1 MRWLRTDSAWW
12 LAIAAVLFATSFAL
26 TLHVTWVER
35 PDPLRVLTI
44 EVRGD
49 PHARRPAIAITPV
62 DGDHF
67 GLTIQ
72 DLDPRVGQLRFGPF
86 SEATAARAFCT
97 SYSMRI
103 SHPAA
108 VDDAEGHWY
117 QGATFAPFF
126 GAFSAPVVWLDIDV
140 ASIDPDPHLLVECN
154 LPTSVEN
161 ETYVSRSLRIA
172 TLGGPL
178 SGGTVSLGDRD
189 PNIQVTNEATGDTRL
204 ASADTAAP
212 KSDGVRS
219 LRFTWDSQQASQRR
233 DLLLIIIGTLIALAA
248 AATIE
253 AARPYIEV
261 VTRRENARTSVGDDD
276 AT

>member
-26 TLHVTWVER
+26 TLHVTWVDR
-35 PDPLRVLTI
+35 ADPLRVLTI

-62 DGDHF
+62 EGDHF

-72 DLDPRVGQLRFGPF
+72 DLDPRVGHLRFGPF
-86 SEATAARAFCT
+86 SEAAAARALCA
-97 SYSMRI
+97 SYSIRV
-103 SHPAA
+103 SHPVDA
-108 VDDAEGHWY
+108 DDAEGHWY
-117 QGATFAPFF
+117 QGATFARFF
-126 GAFSAPVVWLDIDV
+126 RPFSARIVWLDIDV
-140 ASIDPDPHLLVECN
+140 ASIDPAPHLLIECTF
-154 LPTSVEN
+154 PTSVEN
-161 ETYVSRSLRIA
+161 ETYVSRSLRVV

-178 SGGTVSLGDRD
+178 AGGTISLDDRD
-189 PNIQVTNEATGDTRL
+189 PSIQVTSEATGETRL

-212 KSDGVRS
+212 TSDGVRS
-219 LRFTWDSQQASQRR
+219 LRFTWDSLQASQRR

-253 AARPYIEV
+253 AARPYIDI
-261 VTRRENARTSVGDDD
+261 VTRRENAQTSVSDDD
-276 AT
+276 VT